1 LKVIIVGA
9 GEVGFHVASRFAHE
23 NKDVVVIDK
32 DPEALSRVSDNIDV
46 QVILGSG
53 ASPVLLKEA
62 GIKETEI
69 LLAVTNSDEVNLVA
83 CMAADII
90 SPTTR
95 KLARIRHADFD
106 DYHRALR
113 KEAPHIDTVINPE
126 IEVVK
131 SIERLMSVPGAVD
144 VGEFADGNFKF
155 IGIRLEK
162 KASLCGARLIDIA
175 NQTGGERPLIAAIVR
190 DDDLIIPRGKDR
202 LMPDDLVYFI
212 SKADN
217 YLDTLA
223 LFGKKGEPVRRVL
236 AVGGGR
242 IGMRFA
248 RRMEETGIH
257 VKIIEKN
264 SDRCLALA
272 EELNK
277 SVVLHGDGSDQN
289 LLQEENI
296 QEMDAVLTLTDD
308 EETNILTSLLARRM
322 GAPKTITRIS
332 RFSYFSLMATIGI
345 EQVVSPRLSA
355 INTILQYVRQ
365 GKVISARAIKGETAE
380 VLEAEALETSDIVG
394 KPIKKI
400 RFPKDTLII
409 GIMHGE
415 EIIIPSGESVIY
427 PGDRIIIFAHRNA
440 IPKVEQMLAV
450 KLEFF

>member
-1 LKVIIVGA
+1 LKVIIIGA
-9 GEVGFHVASRFAHE
+9 GEVGFHLANRFAHE

-106 DYHRALR
+106 DYHRAL
-113 KEAPHIDTVINPE
+113 KEEAPHIDTVINPE

-162 KASLCGARLIDIA
+162 SASLCGASLIDIA
-175 NQTGGERPLIAAIVR
+175 KETGGERPLIAAIVR
-190 DDDLIIPRGKDR
+190 DDELIIPRGKDR
-202 LMPDDLVYFI
+202 LLVDDLVYFI
-212 SKADN
+212 SRADN
-217 YLDTLA
+217 HLETLA
-223 LFGKKGEPVRRVL
+223 LFGKKGEPVKRVL
-236 AVGGGR
+236 VVGGGR

-248 RRMEETGIH
+248 RRMEETGIQ

-277 SVVLHGDGSDQN
+277 CVVLHGDGSDQN
-289 LLQEENI
+289 LLLEENI
-296 QEMDAVLTLTDD
+296 QGMDAVLTLTDD
-308 EETNILTSLLARRM
+308 EETNILTSLLAKRL
-322 GAPKTITRIS
+322 GAAKTITRIS
-332 RFSYFSLMATIGI
+332 RFSYFPLMASIGI

-380 VLEAEALETSDIVG
+380 VIEAEALETSDIVG

-409 GIMHGE
+409 GIMHGK
-415 EIIIPSGESVIY
+415 EIIIPSGESVVY

-440 IPKVEQMLAV
+440 IPKVEKMLAV